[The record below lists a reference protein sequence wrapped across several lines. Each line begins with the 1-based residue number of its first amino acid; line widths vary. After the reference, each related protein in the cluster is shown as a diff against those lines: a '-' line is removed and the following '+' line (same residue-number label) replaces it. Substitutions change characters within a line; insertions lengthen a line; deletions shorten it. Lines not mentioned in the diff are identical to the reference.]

1 MPCNNQAGLSR
12 VARVVMF
19 MFFADDTLLVIGER
33 HTCVASR
40 HESPHNRV
48 DEYLTDEETLTL
60 RVLMARRLGQRR

>member
-1 MPCNNQAGLSR
+1 
-12 VARVVMF
+12 MF